1 MSQHSTAAPPLD
13 PDVPE
18 PKSSDPGTTAAR
30 SFGTATATATA
41 ASEVDL
47 EDGPLFRATIKEYEG
62 RTSALKAYLK
72 RILKSAS
79 ATLEAK
85 NNLLEQDKLFI
96 ESLREAPF
104 TEPLFTHYLD
114 ATWSKLHEQQERL
127 SFCMQNLLISPLQKL
142 YDMDIK
148 TVDAKR
154 KRFEDVSK
162 EYYSNLSKYLSIKT
176 PGNTK
181 KQKAESEFLVK
192 KSEFDL
198 VRFDYYTFL
207 RDLHGGKKE
216 QEILYHLLNHHEKQY
231 AYYQSVQK
239 TLEPHKDGL
248 DQLATIIAEAS
259 REQKAVNQERH
270 EKRKML
276 VEKYTTPNP
285 TTEEE
290 KTKRKSL
297 YAMLSPT
304 SLGPTSP
311 THHYES
317 LLTTPTSP
325 PHLDLGSSGATAAAA
340 AESSEPP
347 QPTMPPVGLGI
358 QVASADSSK
367 FKGIRD
373 LEQQDQDLIH
383 SSGRKK
389 EGFLFA
395 PSKPTKNTNTPSFDM
410 SSAVNWHKYWCV
422 LSGGHLHEYSN
433 WKKHL
438 ETHIEPIDLRFATVR
453 EARNADRR
461 FCFEVITPNFRR
473 MYQATSSEELSSW
486 MATINNAISSLL
498 NGMSSSST
506 DLKNGTT
513 LKKSNTWKQ
522 ARSLSGAL
530 SGLAAAKDKYL
541 KKRHSHH
548 HHHHHHGDQKLVIS
562 PPLPNYP
569 FSTSMHPTSS
579 EPASTTTTAAAAAP
593 NTELLAQLRRD
604 LSNTICAD
612 CSAKNPDWCSLNL
625 GILICIE
632 CSGIHRSLGTHISKV
647 RSLTLDSAS
656 FTPDIVQLLLSIGN
670 AKSNAVWESQLHD
683 DDDAA
688 TAAAAI
694 ITINKPIPTD
704 TRDTKLKYIQ
714 AKYVDKLL
722 VKRPRSDTLD
732 PMKLLFRAIEQDDI
746 PRALYAIALGA
757 NVNEPLPSDVL
768 IPIIKRKK
776 ASLLKLPLL
785 DAQGNEY
792 PDRTLEVEQH
802 PPKEEDLFVVRYALH
817 YALLAPQQY
826 SLAEDCESNNSSSA
840 SASLPS
846 AHAGVD
852 DASISASNMSSMS
865 SDESSTHSSSPSCA
879 TAAKPRIF
887 SMAEFLF
894 QNGADVATVD
904 PYTGCLLADLIGLGE
919 LVEDEAIVY
928 LNMKNSL
935 RGQSPIVRSQTMPTA
950 AAAAAHTT
958 TTSS

>member
-1 MSQHSTAAPPLD
+1 MSEQSMATTPLD

-18 PKSSDPGTTAAR
+18 PKSSDHGPTAVRSLGSAATT
-30 SFGTATATATA
+30 

-96 ESLREAPF
+96 ESLKEAPF

-114 ATWSKLHEQQERL
+114 STWSKLHEQQERL

-239 TLEPHKDGL
+239 TLEPHKEGL

-285 TTEEE
+285 SEDD

-304 SLGPTSP
+304 SMGPTSP
-311 THHYES
+311 TYYES

-325 PHLDLGSSGATAAAA
+325 PHLDLGSSAT
-340 AESSEPP
+340 EPCEPP
-347 QPTMPPVGLGI
+347 FPPVGLGI
-358 QVASADSSK
+358 QVSNAATTAASDSK

-395 PSKPTKNTNTPSFDM
+395 PSKPIKNSNTPSFDM
-410 SSAVNWHKYWCV
+410 SSTVNWHKYWCV

-473 MYQATSSEELSSW
+473 MYQATSNEELSSW

-498 NGMSSSST
+498 NGMSSST
-506 DLKNGTT
+506 DLKNGAT

-548 HHHHHHGDQKLVIS
+548 HHHGDQKLVIS

-569 FSTSMHPTSS
+569 FSSGNHAPSN
-579 EPASTTTTAAAAAP
+579 EPAATTTAAP
-593 NTELLAQLRRD
+593 NTELLAQLRKD

-612 CSAKNPDWCSLNL
+612 CSTKNPDWCSLNL

-683 DDDAA
+683 ASA
-688 TAAAAI
+688 
-694 ITINKPIPTD
+694 INKPVPTD

-722 VKRPRSDTLD
+722 VTPKLDTRD
-732 PMKLLFRAIEQDDI
+732 PMKLLFRAIEHDDI
-746 PRALYAIALGA
+746 PGALYAIALGA

-768 IPIIKRKK
+768 IPIIKKK
-776 ASLLKLPLL
+776 KFSLLKLPLL

-817 YALLAPQQY
+817 YALLSPQQY
-826 SLAEDCESNNSSSA
+826 QLEDCESNSSS
-840 SASLPS
+840 SGVVGLSS
-846 AHAGVD
+846 THVVVD
-852 DASISASNMSSMS
+852 DASNSASNMSSMS
-865 SDESSTHSSSPSCA
+865 SDESSTHSSSPSCT
-879 TAAKPRIF
+879 TAKSRIF

-919 LVEDEAIVY
+919 LVEDEAIAY

-935 RGQSPIVRSQTMPTA
+935 RGQPPIVRSQAIPT
-950 AAAAAHTT
+950 AHTT
-958 TTSS
+958 TTTSS

>member
-1 MSQHSTAAPPLD
+1 
-13 PDVPE
+13 
-18 PKSSDPGTTAAR
+18 
-30 SFGTATATATA
+30 
-41 ASEVDL
+41 
-47 EDGPLFRATIKEYEG
+47 
-62 RTSALKAYLK
+62 
-72 RILKSAS
+72 
-79 ATLEAK
+79 
-85 NNLLEQDKLFI
+85 
-96 ESLREAPF
+96 
-104 TEPLFTHYLD
+104 
-114 ATWSKLHEQQERL
+114 
-127 SFCMQNLLISPLQKL
+127 
-142 YDMDIK
+142 MDIK
-148 TVDAKR
+148 TVDTKR

-181 KQKAESEFLVK
+181 KLKAESEFLVK

-239 TLEPHKDGL
+239 TLEPYKQGL

-259 REQKAVNQERH
+259 REQKVVNQERH

-285 TTEEE
+285 TEDD
-290 KTKRKSL
+290 KNKRKSL

-304 SLGPTSP
+304 SMGPTSP
-311 THHYES
+311 TNYES

-325 PHLDLGSSGATAAAA
+325 PHLDLGSSANT
-340 AESSEPP
+340 SEPP
-347 QPTMPPVGLGI
+347 PIGLGI
-358 QVASADSSK
+358 QVSNAADSK

-383 SSGRKK
+383 SSGRKQ

-395 PSKPTKNTNTPSFDM
+395 PSKPIKNNNTPSFAM

-486 MATINNAISSLL
+486 IATINNAISSLL
-498 NGMSSSST
+498 NGMSSST
-506 DLKNGTT
+506 DLKNETA

-548 HHHHHHGDQKLVIS
+548 HHHHQHGDQKLVIS

-569 FSTSMHPTSS
+569 LNNNNTSN
-579 EPASTTTTAAAAAP
+579 EPAAAAAAP

-625 GILICIE
+625 GILICIGN
-632 CSGIHRSLGTHISKV
+632 SDFH
-647 RSLTLDSAS
+647 SARV
-656 FTPDIVQLLLSIGN
+656 FT
-670 AKSNAVWESQLHD
+670 AV
-683 DDDAA
+683 
-688 TAAAAI
+688 
-694 ITINKPIPTD
+694 
-704 TRDTKLKYIQ
+704 
-714 AKYVDKLL
+714 
-722 VKRPRSDTLD
+722 
-732 PMKLLFRAIEQDDI
+732 
-746 PRALYAIALGA
+746 
-757 NVNEPLPSDVL
+757 
-768 IPIIKRKK
+768 
-776 ASLLKLPLL
+776 
-785 DAQGNEY
+785 
-792 PDRTLEVEQH
+792 
-802 PPKEEDLFVVRYALH
+802 
-817 YALLAPQQY
+817 
-826 SLAEDCESNNSSSA
+826 
-840 SASLPS
+840 
-846 AHAGVD
+846 
-852 DASISASNMSSMS
+852 
-865 SDESSTHSSSPSCA
+865 
-879 TAAKPRIF
+879 
-887 SMAEFLF
+887 
-894 QNGADVATVD
+894 
-904 PYTGCLLADLIGLGE
+904 
-919 LVEDEAIVY
+919 
-928 LNMKNSL
+928 
-935 RGQSPIVRSQTMPTA
+935 
-950 AAAAAHTT
+950 
-958 TTSS
+958 

>member
-1 MSQHSTAAPPLD
+1 MNEQSMATAPLD

-18 PKSSDPGTTAAR
+18 SKSSDPGTTAAR
-30 SFGTATATATA
+30 PFGTAAAS

-62 RTSALKAYLK
+62 RTSALKAHLK

-96 ESLREAPF
+96 EALKEAPF

-114 ATWSKLHEQQERL
+114 STWSKLHEQQERL

-181 KQKAESEFLVK
+181 KQKTESEFLVK

-239 TLEPHKDGL
+239 TLEPHKEGL

-285 TTEEE
+285 TEDE
-290 KTKRKSL
+290 KIKRKSL

-304 SLGPTSP
+304 SMGPTSP
-311 THHYES
+311 TNYES
-317 LLTTPTSP
+317 LLNTPTSP
-325 PHLDLGSSGATAAAA
+325 PHLDLGSSATDTN
-340 AESSEPP
+340 EPP
-347 QPTMPPVGLGI
+347 PLPPVGLGI
-358 QVASADSSK
+358 HVSNASAPTDSK

-395 PSKPTKNTNTPSFDM
+395 PSKPIKNTNTPSFDM
-410 SSAVNWHKYWCV
+410 SSTVNWHKYWCV

-438 ETHIEPIDLRFATVR
+438 ETHMEPIDLRFATVR

-461 FCFEVITPNFRR
+461 FCFEIITPNFRR
-473 MYQATSSEELSSW
+473 MYQATSNEELSSW
-486 MATINNAISSLL
+486 MATINNAIGSLL
-498 NGMSSSST
+498 NGMSSST

-541 KKRHSHH
+541 KKRHSHR

-569 FSTSMHPTSS
+569 FSTGNHTTSNEPT
-579 EPASTTTTAAAAAP
+579 ATATAP

-683 DDDAA
+683 
-688 TAAAAI
+688 TSAI
-694 ITINKPIPTD
+694 SKPIPTD

-714 AKYVDKLL
+714 AKYVDRSL
-722 VKRPRSDTLD
+722 VKPTSGILD
-732 PMKLLFRAIEQDDI
+732 PMKLLFRAIEHDDI
-746 PRALYAIALGA
+746 PSALYAIALGA

-768 IPIIKRKK
+768 VPIIKKK
-776 ASLLKLPLL
+776 KSSLLKLPLL

-792 PDRTLEVEQH
+792 PGRTLDVEQH
-802 PPKEEDLFVVRYALH
+802 PPKGEDLFVVRYALH
-817 YALLAPQQY
+817 YALLSPQQY
-826 SLAEDCESNNSSSA
+826 QLEDVESNSSSSA
-840 SASLPS
+840 SGVVGPLSNAT
-846 AHAGVD
+846 VD
-852 DASISASNMSSMS
+852 DISISASNMSSMS
-865 SDESSTHSSSPSCA
+865 SDESSTHSSSPSC
-879 TAAKPRIF
+879 TTTKSRVF

-935 RGQSPIVRSQTMPTA
+935 RGQSPIVRSQTLPTPV
-950 AAAAAHTT
+950 AAHAT
-958 TTSS
+958 TTSTDT

>member
-1 MSQHSTAAPPLD
+1 MAAAPLD

-18 PKSSDPGTTAAR
+18 PKNSEQGTTAVR
-30 SFGTATATATA
+30 SLGTA
-41 ASEVDL
+41 ASAGEVDL

-85 NNLLEQDKLFI
+85 NHLLEQDKLFI
-96 ESLREAPF
+96 AALKEAPF
-104 TEPLFTHYLD
+104 TEPLFEHYLD
-114 ATWSKLHEQQERL
+114 STWSKLHEQQERL

-148 TVDAKR
+148 KVDTKR

-239 TLEPHKDGL
+239 TLEPHKEGL

-285 TTEEE
+285 SEDD

-304 SLGPTSP
+304 SMGPTSP
-311 THHYES
+311 TNYES
-317 LLTTPTSP
+317 LMTTPTSP
-325 PHLDLGSSGATAAAA
+325 PHLDLGSSA
-340 AESSEPP
+340 AETSEPP
-347 QPTMPPVGLGI
+347 APPPPVGLGI
-358 QVASADSSK
+358 QVSSAAAATDSK

-395 PSKPTKNTNTPSFDM
+395 PSKPIKNTNTPSFDM

-473 MYQATSSEELSSW
+473 MYQATSNEELSSW

-498 NGMSSSST
+498 NGISSST
-506 DLKNGTT
+506 DLKNGAT

-548 HHHHHHGDQKLVIS
+548 QHHQ
-562 PPLPNYP
+562 
-569 FSTSMHPTSS
+569 
-579 EPASTTTTAAAAAP
+579 
-593 NTELLAQLRRD
+593 
-604 LSNTICAD
+604 
-612 CSAKNPDWCSLNL
+612 
-625 GILICIE
+625 
-632 CSGIHRSLGTHISKV
+632 
-647 RSLTLDSAS
+647 
-656 FTPDIVQLLLSIGN
+656 
-670 AKSNAVWESQLHD
+670 
-683 DDDAA
+683 
-688 TAAAAI
+688 
-694 ITINKPIPTD
+694 
-704 TRDTKLKYIQ
+704 
-714 AKYVDKLL
+714 
-722 VKRPRSDTLD
+722 
-732 PMKLLFRAIEQDDI
+732 
-746 PRALYAIALGA
+746 
-757 NVNEPLPSDVL
+757 
-768 IPIIKRKK
+768 
-776 ASLLKLPLL
+776 
-785 DAQGNEY
+785 
-792 PDRTLEVEQH
+792 
-802 PPKEEDLFVVRYALH
+802 
-817 YALLAPQQY
+817 
-826 SLAEDCESNNSSSA
+826 
-840 SASLPS
+840 
-846 AHAGVD
+846 
-852 DASISASNMSSMS
+852 
-865 SDESSTHSSSPSCA
+865 
-879 TAAKPRIF
+879 
-887 SMAEFLF
+887 
-894 QNGADVATVD
+894 
-904 PYTGCLLADLIGLGE
+904 
-919 LVEDEAIVY
+919 
-928 LNMKNSL
+928 
-935 RGQSPIVRSQTMPTA
+935 
-950 AAAAAHTT
+950 
-958 TTSS
+958 

>member
-1 MSQHSTAAPPLD
+1 
-13 PDVPE
+13 
-18 PKSSDPGTTAAR
+18 
-30 SFGTATATATA
+30 
-41 ASEVDL
+41 
-47 EDGPLFRATIKEYEG
+47 
-62 RTSALKAYLK
+62 
-72 RILKSAS
+72 
-79 ATLEAK
+79 
-85 NNLLEQDKLFI
+85 
-96 ESLREAPF
+96 
-104 TEPLFTHYLD
+104 
-114 ATWSKLHEQQERL
+114 
-127 SFCMQNLLISPLQKL
+127 MQNLLISPLQKL

-181 KQKAESEFLVK
+181 KQKAESEFLIK

-231 AYYQSVQK
+231 AYYQSVQR
-239 TLEPHKDGL
+239 TLEPHKEGL

-285 TTEEE
+285 TEDE

-304 SLGPTSP
+304 SMGPTSP
-311 THHYES
+311 TNYES

-325 PHLDLGSSGATAAAA
+325 PHLDLGSSATT
-340 AESSEPP
+340 ESTEPP
-347 QPTMPPVGLGI
+347 LPPVGLGI
-358 QVASADSSK
+358 QVSNAAAADSK

-395 PSKPTKNTNTPSFDM
+395 PSKPTKNSNTPSFDM
-410 SSAVNWHKYWCV
+410 ASTVNWHKYWCV

-473 MYQATSSEELSSW
+473 MYQATSNDELSSW

-498 NGMSSSST
+498 NGMSSST
-506 DLKNGTT
+506 DLKNGST

-548 HHHHHHGDQKLVIS
+548 HHHGDQKLVIS

-569 FSTSMHPTSS
+569 FTTINHTASN
-579 EPASTTTTAAAAAP
+579 EAPAGTATTAPAAP
-593 NTELLAQLRRD
+593 NTELLAQLRKD

-656 FTPDIVQLLLSIGN
+656 FTPDIIQLLLSIGN

-683 DDDAA
+683 
-688 TAAAAI
+688 TS
-694 ITINKPIPTD
+694 TIHRPIPTD

-722 VKRPRSDTLD
+722 VNKPTPDMLD

-768 IPIIKRKK
+768 IPIIKKK
-776 ASLLKLPLL
+776 KSSLLKLPLL

-792 PDRTLEVEQH
+792 PDRTLQVEQH
-802 PPKEEDLFVVRYALH
+802 PPKEEDLFIVRYALH
-817 YALLAPQQY
+817 YALLSPQQY
-826 SLAEDCESNNSSSA
+826 QLPEECESSNNSSSS
-840 SASLPS
+840 SAS
-846 AHAGVD
+846 GVVVS
-852 DASISASNMSSMS
+852 SISASNMSHSSSMS
-865 SDESSTHSSSPSCA
+865 SDESSTHSSSPSCNTA
-879 TAAKPRIF
+879 TTKSRIF

-919 LVEDEAIVY
+919 LVEDEAIAY

-950 AAAAAHTT
+950 HTT
-958 TTSS
+958 TITNT